1 MVRHRRGFVQPFAI
15 RFTPTGDESACSEY
29 LQNVQQSLTVRP
41 VELTVGDLRPG
52 LRERKKRAT
61 RRTLQRIALELSAE
75 RGVEHVTI
83 EDIAAAADVSPRTF
97 FNYFSSKE
105 EALVAPDTQLLELM
119 ARQVVD
125 RPKAESPL
133 EALRTVLVHHSSVEA
148 AELDLLRLRMAVVEP
163 HPALLP
169 HLVGSYVA
177 AERLFAEAVAER
189 TGTDVDRDAYP
200 PLVAAV
206 AAAALRTALHLWRT
220 SDFEASVP
228 DLLDRCFAHLAEG
241 LPAPHGAR

>member
-1 MVRHRRGFVQPFAI
+1 LHHVQ
-15 RFTPTGDESACSEY
+15 EVS
-29 LQNVQQSLTVRP
+29 TVRR
-41 VELTVGDLRPG
+41 VEVTRSEPQVG

-61 RRTLQRIALELSAE
+61 RRALQRIALELSAE
-75 RGVEHVTI
+75 RGIEHVTV
-83 EDIAAAADVSPRTF
+83 EDIAAAADVSTRTF

-119 ARQVVD
+119 ARQVVE
-125 RPKAESPL
+125 RPAAESPL
-133 EALRTVLVHHSSVEA
+133 EALRVVLVHHSGVEA

-169 HLVGSYVA
+169 HLVGSYAA

-189 TGTDVDRDAYP
+189 TGTDVDRDTYP
-200 PLVAAV
+200 PLLAAV

-220 SDFEASVP
+220 SDFRASVP
-228 DLLDRCFAHLAEG
+228 ELLDQSFACLAEG
-241 LPAPHGAR
+241 LPAPDRVR